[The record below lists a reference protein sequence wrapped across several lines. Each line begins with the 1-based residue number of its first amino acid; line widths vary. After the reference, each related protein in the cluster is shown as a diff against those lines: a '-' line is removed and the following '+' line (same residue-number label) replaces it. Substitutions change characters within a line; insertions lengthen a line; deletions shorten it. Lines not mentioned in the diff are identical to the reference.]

1 MSDLIVDFVGEIHTV
16 APADTFTFGRKGD
29 LVVDSNR
36 HLHRLLGRF
45 SFDSGIWWLTNE
57 GRHISIEVLDT
68 DSRSRQVVAP
78 GTSVALT
85 FASAVL
91 SFKAGA
97 SSYEI
102 EVRQES
108 SPAADGGSQSE
119 TDVTGDFTISAAD
132 VPLTPDQR
140 ALIVGLASP
149 QLRDPG
155 GGLTLPTNRELA
167 QSLGWSLSKT
177 ERKIDN
183 VCQKFAKAGVRGLH
197 GGPGELAKN
206 RRGRLVEYAIEI
218 GLVSTADL
226 D

>member
-1 MSDLIVDFVGEIHTV
+1 VSELVVEFVGDQHLV
-16 APADTFTFGRKGD
+16 APTDTFTFGRKGD
-29 LVVDSNR
+29 LVIDSNR

-91 SFKAGA
+91 SFQAGA
-97 SSYEI
+97 SNYQI
-102 EVRQES
+102 EVRQQAGHNARAS
-108 SPAADGGSQSE
+108 SAE
-119 TDVTGDFTISAAD
+119 VTGDYTISAGD

-140 ALIVGLASP
+140 ALIVGLATP
-149 QLRDPG
+149 QLQDPS

-206 RRGRLVEYAIEI
+206 RRGRLVEHVIEI
-218 GLVSTADL
+218 GLVTLNDI